1 MLNMFKRLLGAPQQ
15 EYPSLPFGLS
25 DDPVTRVWVMSVGF
39 LLAVLVVIM
48 PAYYF
53 DARLFNGVSFWHK
66 PTKFALS
73 LLIHFVT
80 LAWLAQ
86 QLELRYRKSLTLIV
100 VGYSAVAAMLF
111 EQVYITLQAAR
122 GRASHFNDS
131 TDLESALYG
140 VMGLGA
146 ILLVLASFVL
156 GIMIWRKGTRDG
168 SGLRLGS
175 IVGLLLGSVLTLCFG
190 VYMSSQPSHLVQ
202 LAGEAVNDAG
212 GLPVVGWSR
221 TVGDLR
227 IPHFVATHM
236 MQILPLVGLGLDR
249 LKIPARGILIGL
261 ALILSLICVVLHR
274 LAISGQP
281 LFY

>member
-1 MLNMFKRLLGAPQQ
+1 MFKRLFGTPAR

-25 DDPVTRVWVMSVGF
+25 DDPVTRAWVMSVGF

-53 DARLFNGVSFWHK
+53 DARLFNGVSLWHK

-73 LLIHFVT
+73 LLIHFAT

-86 QLELRYRKSLTLIV
+86 QLELRYRKSITLIV

-122 GRASHFNDS
+122 GRGSHFNYS

-168 SGLRLGS
+168 SGLRFGS

-236 MQILPLVGLGLDR
+236 MQVLPLVGLGFDR
-249 LKIPARGILIGL
+249 LKFPAHGALVAL
-261 ALILSLICVVLHR
+261 AIVMTLICVVLLN

>member
-1 MLNMFKRLLGAPQQ
+1 MFERLFATPQR
-15 EYPSLPFGLS
+15 EYPSLPFGLN
-25 DDPVTRVWVMSVGF
+25 DDPVTRVWIMGVGF

-48 PAYYF
+48 PANYF
-53 DARLFNGVSFWHK
+53 DARLFNGISLWHK

-73 LLIHFVT
+73 LLIHFAT

-86 QLELRYRKSLTLIV
+86 QLELRYRKSITLIV

-122 GRASHFNDS
+122 GRGSHFNYS

-156 GIMIWRKGTRDG
+156 GIMIWRKGTQDG

-190 VYMSSQPSHLVQ
+190 IYMSSQPSHLVQ
-202 LAGEAVNDAG
+202 QAGEVVNDAG
-212 GLPVVGWSR
+212 GLPIVGWSR
-221 TVGDLR
+221 AVGDLR

-236 MQILPLVGLGLDR
+236 MQVLPLVGLGLDK
-249 LKIPARGILIGL
+249 LKLPVRGVLIGL
-261 ALILSLICVVLHR
+261 ALIMTLICVVLLN

-281 LFY
+281 LF

>member
-1 MLNMFKRLLGAPQQ
+1 MLKRFFCAPQR
-15 EYPSLPFGLS
+15 EYPSLPFGLN
-25 DDPVTRVWVMSVGF
+25 DDPVTRVWIMSAGF

-53 DARLFNGVSFWHK
+53 DARLFNGVSLWHK

-73 LLIHFVT
+73 LLIHFAT
-80 LAWLAQ
+80 LAWLAK

-111 EQVYITLQAAR
+111 EQVYITVQAAR
-122 GRASHFNDS
+122 GRGSHFNYS

-146 ILLVLASFVL
+146 LLLVLASFVL

-175 IVGLLLGSVLTLCFG
+175 IAGLLLGSVLTLCFG
-190 VYMSSQPSHLVQ
+190 MYMSSQPSHLVQ
-202 LAGEAVNDAG
+202 IAGEAVNDAG

-236 MQILPLVGLGLDR
+236 MQVLPLVGLGLDR
-249 LKIPARGILIGL
+249 LKLPARGVLIGL
-261 ALILSLICVVLHR
+261 ALVMTMVCVVLLN

-281 LFY
+281 LF